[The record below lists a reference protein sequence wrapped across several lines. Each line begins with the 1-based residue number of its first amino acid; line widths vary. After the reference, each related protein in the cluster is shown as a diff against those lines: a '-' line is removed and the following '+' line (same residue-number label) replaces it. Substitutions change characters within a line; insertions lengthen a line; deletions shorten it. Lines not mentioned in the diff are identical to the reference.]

1 MKRLSIAILLV
12 FILTAFD
19 FAFYRL
25 VVKRYVNQSS
35 AEMQAKSI
43 ELHKFLP
50 FEQSSQ
56 IVRVSS
62 SLKLSGDLPIIDGAA
77 ALYPVFSAFVAA
89 SYPKQSV
96 EFDGRN
102 FTNASRL
109 KFSNTRGAYKAI
121 SDGEADLIFVVAPSK
136 QQLDYA
142 REKGA
147 NLRFVPIGLE
157 AFVFIVNTNNKVS
170 NLTVDQVRGIYSGQY
185 SDWSQLGG
193 ERMRIDAVQRNAG
206 SGSQS
211 AFLKF
216 MGETQPKRKITGFF
230 GSAIGFSFRYYV
242 EGIVQNGGVKTL
254 SLNGAYPNKENI
266 SSRKYPLVAEIYAVY
281 DENNKNENIRIL
293 IDWILSPQGQ
303 SIIEN
308 SGYVPIK
315 G

>member
-1 MKRLSIAILLV
+1 MKRAIIAILLV

-50 FEQSSQ
+50 FEQDSQ
-56 IVRVSS
+56 IVRASS
-62 SLKLSGDLPIIDGAA
+62 GLKLSGDLPIIDGAA

-89 SYPKQSV
+89 NYPKESV
-96 EFDGRN
+96 EFDGQN

-121 SDGEADLIFVVAPSK
+121 SDGEADLIFVAAPSK

-157 AFVFIVNTNNKVS
+157 AFVFIVNANNKVS
-170 NLTVDQVRGIYSGQY
+170 SLSVDQVRGIYSGQY

-193 ERMRIDAVQRNAG
+193 ERMRIDAVQRNVG

-211 AFLKF
+211 AFLNF
-216 MGETQPKRKITGFF
+216 MSKTQPKRKITGFF

-242 EGIVQNGGVKTL
+242 EGIVRNGGVKMLRL
-254 SLNGAYPNKENI
+254 SGAYPNKENI
-266 SSRKYPLVAEIYAVY
+266 ASRKYPLVAEIYAVY

>member
-1 MKRLSIAILLV
+1 MKRRSIVILLLLG
-12 FILTAFD
+12 FAAFD
-19 FAFYRL
+19 FAFYSL

-35 AEMQAKSI
+35 VTMQAKSI

-50 FEQSSQ
+50 FEQGSQ
-56 IVRVSS
+56 IVRASS

-89 SYPKQSV
+89 SYPKESV
-96 EFDGRN
+96 EFDGQN
-102 FTNASRL
+102 FTDASRL

-121 SDGEADLIFVVAPSK
+121 SDGEADLIFVAAPSK

-142 REKGA
+142 REKGVR
-147 NLRFVPIGLE
+147 LRFVTIGLE

-216 MGETQPKRKITGFF
+216 MGETHPKRKITGFF

-242 EGIVQNGGVKTL
+242 EGIVQNGGVKML

-281 DENNKNENIRIL
+281 DENNKNENIRTL

>member
-1 MKRLSIAILLV
+1 MKRRSIVILL
-12 FILTAFD
+12 LLSLAAFD
-19 FAFYRL
+19 FAFYSL

-43 ELHKFLP
+43 ELRKFLP
-50 FEQSSQ
+50 FEQGSQ
-56 IVRVSS
+56 IVRASS
-62 SLKLSGDLPIIDGAA
+62 GLKLSGDLPIIDGAA

-89 SYPKQSV
+89 NYPKESV

-102 FTNASRL
+102 FTDASRL

-121 SDGEADLIFVVAPSK
+121 SDGEADLIFVAAPSK

-142 REKGA
+142 QEKGVR
-147 NLRFVPIGLE
+147 LRFVPIGLE
-157 AFVFIVNTNNKVS
+157 AFVFIVNANNKVS
-170 NLTVDQVRGIYSGQY
+170 SLSLDQVRGIYSGQY

-216 MGETQPKRKITGFF
+216 MSKTQPKRKITGFF

-242 EGIVQNGGVKTL
+242 EGIVQNGGVKML

>member
-1 MKRLSIAILLV
+1 MKRLSIAIFLV

-25 VVKRYVNQSS
+25 VVKRYVNQSN

-50 FEQSSQ
+50 FEQDSQ

-89 SYPKQSV
+89 SYPKDSV
-96 EFDGRN
+96 EFDGQN
-102 FTNASRL
+102 FTSASRL

-121 SDGEADLIFVVAPSK
+121 SDGEADLIFVAAPSK

-157 AFVFIVNTNNKVS
+157 AFVFIVNANNKIS
-170 NLTVDQVRGIYSGQY
+170 SLTVDQVRGIYSGEFD
-185 SDWSQLGG
+185 DWSQLGG

-211 AFLKF
+211 VF
-216 MGETQPKRKITGFF
+216 
-230 GSAIGFSFRYYV
+230 
-242 EGIVQNGGVKTL
+242 
-254 SLNGAYPNKENI
+254 
-266 SSRKYPLVAEIYAVY
+266 EIYGRDAA
-281 DENNKNENIRIL
+281 
-293 IDWILSPQGQ
+293 
-303 SIIEN
+303 
-308 SGYVPIK
+308 
-315 G
+315 